1 MSFQRFD
8 SPPPSGERTE
18 SKRPHLSV
26 FRFTSFQSTRR
37 TPSQTPPAYSPNDVL
52 ASRNQSRAKL
62 VHWLRIAT
70 SAVTLLASIIII
82 GCTAKALQTYNL
94 TRDNADWVLPLWPA
108 SVDLRPT
115 HALLAC
121 GVIIT
126 VSSLFYICTALV
138 PTVRFSNSS
147 KRCIKSFL
155 LTILQPLRAVRTQNL
170 IYTILA
176 FLSIF
181 LTIFTTAFAS
191 TINSHLSNS
200 TQAGTLSSWTC
211 KWQGFGSAAP
221 GHFSEICAES
231 NAALDVVILMIVIDV
246 FGVLLAGWGWWVGAR
261 LKKAE
266 GDGKGETIN
275 V

>member
-138 PTVRFSNSS
+138 PT
-147 KRCIKSFL
+147 
-155 LTILQPLRAVRTQNL
+155 PLRAVRTQNL

>member
-8 SPPPSGERTE
+8 SPPPSGGRTQ

-52 ASRNQSRAKL
+52 ASEYQSRAKL
-62 VHWLRIAT
+62 LHWLRIAT
-70 SAVTLLASIIII
+70 SVVTLLASIITIA
-82 GCTAKALQTYNL
+82 CTARALQTYNT

-115 HALLAC
+115 HSMLAC
-121 GVIIT
+121 GVIIA
-126 VSSLFYICTALV
+126 VMSIFYIVAALAPTAL
-138 PTVRFSNSS
+138 RA
-147 KRCIKSFL
+147 
-155 LTILQPLRAVRTQNL
+155 LRTLNL
-170 IYTILA
+170 IFTMLA
-176 FLSIF
+176 FLTTF

-211 KWQGFGSAAP
+211 KWQGFGSATP
-221 GHFSEICAES
+221 GHFSEICVES
-231 NAALDVVILMIVIDV
+231 TAALDVVILMIVIEV
-246 FGVLLAGWGWWVGAR
+246 FSVLLAGWGWWVGAR
-261 LKKAE
+261 LKKAG
-266 GDGKGETIN
+266 GDGKGEAIS